1 MYNGGAILHS
11 ESTVEKWLGRFKALI
26 PFIENMVKYGVE
38 HDVVVKM
45 YVNTLNILID
55 KSYLFNNVNAFLPNY
70 KYINSLGIKLSEV
83 AFCRKERL
91 VYRIKILLS
100 RCIGLRNVVCL
111 QGLKSRLNK

>member
-1 MYNGGAILHS
+1 
-11 ESTVEKWLGRFKALI
+11 
-26 PFIENMVKYGVE
+26 MVKYGVE

-55 KSYLFNNVNAFLPNY
+55 KSYLFNNVYAFLPNY

-83 AFCRKERL
+83 VFCRKERL
-91 VYRIKILLS
+91 VYRIKIL
-100 RCIGLRNVVCL
+100 LRNVVCL